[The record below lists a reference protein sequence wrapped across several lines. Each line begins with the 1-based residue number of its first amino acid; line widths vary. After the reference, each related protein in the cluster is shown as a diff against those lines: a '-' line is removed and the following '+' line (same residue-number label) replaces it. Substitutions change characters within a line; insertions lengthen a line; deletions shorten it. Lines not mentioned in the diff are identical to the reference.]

1 MRSTW
6 LKTPAWTEKSP
17 SKSCPNTSPREPT
30 SENALNGKPEP
41 SVVSTIPMSAPCM
54 TREQD
59 GIHFLVMEHL
69 EGETLAAR
77 LEKGALPLEQ
87 TLEYTPYRLLMPT
100 DCWRNI

>member
-1 MRSTW
+1 
-6 LKTPAWTEKSP
+6 
-17 SKSCPNTSPREPT
+17 
-30 SENALNGKPEP
+30 
-41 SVVSTIPMSAPCM
+41 M

-87 TLEYTPYRLLMPT
+87 TLEYIHPYRLLMPT

>member
-1 MRSTW
+1 
-6 LKTPAWTEKSP
+6 
-17 SKSCPNTSPREPT
+17 
-30 SENALNGKPEP
+30 
-41 SVVSTIPMSAPCM
+41 MSAPYM

-87 TLEYTPYRLLMPT
+87 TLEYIHPYRLLMPT